1 MNNFEKIGKTI
12 EKILINYGIDKKVKE
27 SEIIVFWKEVT
38 GKKIAEKTTPLKV
51 IDGKLFIKVSNPSW
65 RNELML
71 VRPKIIKKINSRIGS
86 QILKEIIF
94 V

>member
-1 MNNFEKIGKTI
+1 MNDFEKIGKTI

>member
-27 SEIIVFWKEVT
+27 SEIIVFWEEVT